1 MIRYF
6 EMKNILLYYMSTEY
20 RQIKEEFAIIFIQV
34 KGSENDE

>member
-6 EMKNILLYYMSTEY
+6 KMKNILLYYMSTEY
-20 RQIKEEFAIIFIQV
+20 RQIKEEFAIIFTQV